1 MSPFS
6 QIFILNLILTQNFRI
21 CQSSVYLSLPELKML
36 SNLHFQPKNHPHTR
50 PFMFHKTMFFIVLLQ
65 PVAPVQLRL
74 SSKYSKDLRLT
85 LRRMVLSDILVI
97 YNLSVRKRTN

>member
-6 QIFILNLILTQNFRI
+6 QIFILNVILTQNFRI
-21 CQSSVYLSLPELKML
+21 CQTSVYLSLPELKML

-50 PFMFHKTMFFIVLLQ
+50 SFMFHKTMFFIVLLQ

-74 SSKYSKDLRLT
+74 SSEYFKDLRLT
-85 LRRMVLSDILVI
+85 LRMVLSDILVI
-97 YNLSVRKRTN
+97 YHLSVRKRTN